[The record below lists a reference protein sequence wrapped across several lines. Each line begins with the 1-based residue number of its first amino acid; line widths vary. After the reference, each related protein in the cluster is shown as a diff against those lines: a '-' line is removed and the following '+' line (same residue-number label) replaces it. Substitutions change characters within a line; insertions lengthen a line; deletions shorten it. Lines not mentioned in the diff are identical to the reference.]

1 MGSWSF
7 EHANWQAVS
16 ALTLTLTLTLA
27 LTLTLT
33 LTLALALALSL
44 TLTLALT
51 RTLTWQAVSAEAK
64 AIVASMLQ
72 VNPAR
77 RATAAVV
84 LRSAWL
90 LRHGRVGRAL
100 MGPGNALSP
109 SQGDRQRRVHTDAS
123 AGTSLAASIK
133 ALRRTTT
140 RRTTRRTSGPS

>member
-1 MGSWSF
+1 MVAHGSTYTRQVCMGSWSF

-27 LTLTLT
+27 LALTLT
-33 LTLALALALSL
+33 P
-44 TLTLALT
+44 
-51 RTLTWQAVSAEAK
+51 TWQAVSAEAK

>member
-1 MGSWSF
+1 MLVPDT
-7 EHANWQAVS
+7 HL
-16 ALTLTLTLTLA
+16 LTYLL
-27 LTLTLT
+27 
-33 LTLALALALSL
+33 
-44 TLTLALT
+44 
-51 RTLTWQAVSAEAK
+51 
-64 AIVASMLQ
+64 LQ

>member
-1 MGSWSF
+1 MAMVAHGSTYSRQVCMGSWSF
-7 EHANWQAVS
+7 EHANWE
-16 ALTLTLTLTLA
+16 
-27 LTLTLT
+27 
-33 LTLALALALSL
+33 
-44 TLTLALT
+44 
-51 RTLTWQAVSAEAK
+51 AVSAEAK

-140 RRTTRRTSGPS
+140 RRTTRRTSAS

>member
-1 MGSWSF
+1 MGCWSF
-7 EHANWQAVS
+7 DHAN
-16 ALTLTLTLTLA
+16 
-27 LTLTLT
+27 
-33 LTLALALALSL
+33 
-44 TLTLALT
+44 
-51 RTLTWQAVSAEAK
+51 WQAVSAEAK
-64 AIVASMLQ
+64 AILGSMLQ

-109 SQGDRQRRVHTDAS
+109 SQGDRQRRVHTAGAS

-140 RRTTRRTSGPS
+140 RRTTRRTSAS